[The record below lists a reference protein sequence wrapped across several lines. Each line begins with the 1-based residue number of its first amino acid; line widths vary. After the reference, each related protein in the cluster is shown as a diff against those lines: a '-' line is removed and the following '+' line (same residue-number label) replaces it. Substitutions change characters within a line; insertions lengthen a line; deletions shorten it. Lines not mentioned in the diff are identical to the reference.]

1 MDPARKRR
9 LFEAVVAMCLKEIEV
24 GFPSARQP
32 DFDFLRQLIEGDL
45 IPDDVTIQV
54 LTQCRPELIERT
66 YEGLR
71 GVPRAIVHFY
81 NSTSVL
87 QRRVVFRSDRA
98 GITRIAVDAA
108 RLCRKLEGTLP
119 GTEVRY
125 EYSPESFTGTELDYA
140 VDICTAVMDVI
151 EPDADRRK
159 IILNLPA
166 TVEMYTPNIYA
177 DAIEWFHRNVP
188 NRDRVV
194 LSLHPPHDRG
204 TGVAAA
210 EL

>member
-1 MDPARKRR
+1 RLRFSAPADRRRPDPRR
-9 LFEAVVAMCLKEIEV
+9 RHHPSPDPV
-24 GFPSARQP
+24 SARA
-32 DFDFLRQLIEGDL
+32 DRAY
-45 IPDDVTIQV
+45 V
-54 LTQCRPELIERT
+54 C
-66 YEGLR
+66 GLR

-151 EPDADRRK
+151 EPDTDRRK

-166 TVEMYTPNIYA
+166 TVEMYTPNIYG

-188 NRDRVV
+188 NRDRVM
-194 LSLHPPHDRG
+194 LSLHPHNDRG

-210 EL
+210 EFGLMAGGDRVEGTLFGNR